1 MSVLPDGCLLVTR
14 TRGSDCPLRDGDPR
28 SALRTLRDA
37 IEADRK
43 GWSYTLSRLDADGGG
58 RDDRIVLTAVPT
70 LTRRLDVELGDL
82 PLDLDKQAAA
92 AIALQCLT
100 TLVEGAADPAAA
112 EAELLA
118 EGLAMLG
125 LERDGA
131 DISTFTLPT
140 PWQDS
145 RAVVVDANA
154 KVVADRAALVTPA
167 MEAALPRAL
176 GVELRLDMT
185 SSLLVVR
192 AVGPTLRRSRQT
204 DPVAR
209 LRALAVAQEFIAR
222 IG

>member
-1 MSVLPDGCLLVTR
+1 MSVLPEGCLLVTR
-14 TRGSDCPLRDGDPR
+14 TRGSDYPLRDGDPR

-37 IEADRK
+37 IVADRK

-70 LTRRLDVELGDL
+70 LTRRLDVEMGDL

-92 AIALQCLT
+92 TIALECLT
-100 TLVEGAADPAAA
+100 ALVERPEDPAAV

-118 EGLAMLG
+118 DGLAMLG

-131 DISTFTLPT
+131 EVSTFTLPT
-140 PWQDS
+140 PWQGAK
-145 RAVVVDANA
+145 AVVVDAA
-154 KVVADRAALVTPA
+154 AHVVADRAALVTPA
-167 MEAALPRAL
+167 LETALPRAL
-176 GVELRLDMT
+176 SVELRLDMT
-185 SSLLVVR
+185 AALLVVR